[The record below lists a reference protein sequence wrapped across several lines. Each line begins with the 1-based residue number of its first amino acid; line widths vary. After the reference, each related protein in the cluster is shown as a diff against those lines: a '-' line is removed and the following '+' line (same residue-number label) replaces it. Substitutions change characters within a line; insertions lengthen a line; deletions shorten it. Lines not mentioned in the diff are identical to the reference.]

1 MSVSRQDV
9 VEAAGRMFAS
19 KGYHGTSMRDLGA
32 ELGLLGSS
40 LYAHVSSK
48 EALLVEIVERGAA
61 LFERSAEAALG
72 ADDPLRALISG
83 HIDVV
88 LDHQDEVQT
97 FLNEAQFLGAEHRVR
112 VLRARNTYE
121 ESFRQVFA
129 DRPDPKLTAIFTLS
143 ILNAIPRWYD
153 PSRPLTRAELVD
165 AILDQLRRAQPA
177 APR

>member
-9 VEAAGRMFAS
+9 IAAAGRLFGT

-48 EALLVEIVERGAA
+48 EELLVEIVEKGGA
-61 LFERSAEAALG
+61 LFEQSAETAL
-72 ADDPLRALISG
+72 ASDDPLRALIAG

-88 LDHQDEVQT
+88 LDHHDEVQT
-97 FLNEAQFLGAEHRVR
+97 FLNEAQFLGPEQRAR
-112 VLRARNTYE
+112 VLKARNTYE
-121 ESFRQVFA
+121 ESFRQVFS
-129 DRPDPKLTAIFTLS
+129 DHRDPKLAAIFTLS

-153 PSRPLTRAELVD
+153 PTRSLSRDDLVD
-165 AILDQLRRAQPA
+165 AILDQLRATV
-177 APR
+177 